1 MKEKSG
7 AMLRILC
14 SAALGAVVC
23 LLGPSAYADTT
34 WTGATDSEFGTISN
48 WDNGSP
54 GNPETVAIIG
64 SGATVSNTVNHT
76 GTNAYQLTVSGAS
89 TLNSSADFTTTYL
102 KISGGSTLNLTGG
115 SVTVPVQ
122 TANNNSTK
130 IELNDG
136 SLLNISG
143 GVHTLNER
151 IATYGTKSTIRIN
164 GSEATVNVHQQSTFT
179 ATIEFVFD
187 ADGVSTFDSDSRLG
201 LGGSDLTVD
210 ARSYAGPSRTFDLV
224 DVDWLDASSGFGGTI
239 DITPPSGYTYAYNQA
254 DIQTTGEINLTLV
267 ESGKSLIFY
276 DDFRE
281 NGLSANG
288 VSRDGGWAGG
298 ADWTW
303 SSGQMVSTGATARGM
318 GRVVPVPSGL
328 TVEEKLEFRLE
339 YSASTNSS
347 LRVHLWGLKDVSSVP
362 DSWVMNLGGT
372 VGMWYSAGGAFE
384 RCHLGNGST
393 NFTGYVSGAAV
404 QIPSN
409 VGTGLTYSCELDV
422 GGFEGGFNQLSN
434 YDYIAIGFQK
444 GNGAATVSLDEV
456 GLCALEPGGTVLWV
470 R

>member
-1 MKEKSG
+1 MQEWRGVELIG
-7 AMLRILC
+7 AVVWV
-14 SAALGAVVC
+14 VVC
-23 LLGPSAYADTT
+23 LLGTSAYADTS
-34 WTGATDSEFGTISN
+34 WTGATDTEFGTASN

-54 GNPETVAIIG
+54 GNPETVAIISTG
-64 SGATVSNTVNHT
+64 GTVNNTTNHT
-76 GTNAYQLTVSGAS
+76 GTNAYQLTVSGGS
-89 TLNSSADFTTTYL
+89 TLNSSADFTTTYFR
-102 KISGGSTLNLTGG
+102 ISGGSTVNLTGG

-122 TANNNSTK
+122 TPNNNGTK
-130 IELNDG
+130 IEINDG

-143 GVHTLNER
+143 GVHTFNER
-151 IATYGTKSTIRIN
+151 IATYGTTKSTIRIV

-187 ADGVSTFDSDSRLG
+187 ADGISTLDSDSRLG

-210 ARSYAGPSRTFDLV
+210 ARAYTGPSRIFTLV

-239 DITPPSGYTYAYNQA
+239 DITPPTGYTYSYNQD
-254 DIQTTGEINLTLV
+254 DIQTTGAITLALV
-267 ESGKSLIFY
+267 EPGKALIFY

-281 NGLSANG
+281 NELSADG
-288 VSRDGGWAGG
+288 VHRDGGWAGG
-298 ADWTW
+298 ADWAW
-303 SSGQMVSTGATARGM
+303 SSGQMVNAGATRGM

-328 TVEEKLEFRLE
+328 TAEKKLEFRLE

-347 LRVHLWGLKDVSSVP
+347 LAAHLWGLKDVSSG
-362 DSWVMNLGGT
+362 SNTWVMNLGGT

-384 RCHLGNGST
+384 RCHLGNGTT
-393 NFTGYVSGAAV
+393 NFSGAAGAAAV

-409 VGTGLTYSCELDV
+409 VGTGLTYSCELNIS
-422 GGFEGGFNQLSN
+422 GFEAGLSQVSD

-456 GLCALEPGGTVLWV
+456 GLCAIKPNGMMLWI